1 MILLFSAHYFE
12 TIEVKFKVC
21 LLTEL
26 MSSRIFWFLHQMMK
40 VCFPAFLD
48 NNCCSVGSTAA
59 EAFSRHLQLLL
70 GSLADVLDDLAE
82 HEDQE
87 RNAETDENDH
97 EKVSTGVVF
106 FHNFNLFHQIF
117 FSFHNVCWLLQDRR
131 ISDEDD
137 SMKIHFQV
145 INTLKG
151 QNALH
156 ISLIQ
161 KLINFKDRP
170 KWKYASNVV
179 FNNYELLNVRNFCNF
194 PA

>member
-1 MILLFSAHYFE
+1 MMLLFFAHYFK
-12 TIEVKFKVC
+12 TVEVKFKVC

-26 MSSRIFWFLHQMMK
+26 RSSRIFWFLHQMMK

-145 INTLKG
+145 INTIKG
-151 QNALH
+151 QKNALD

-161 KLINFKDRP
+161 KLINFEDQNESMLPMSSSIFTKIII
-170 KWKYASNVV
+170 K
-179 FNNYELLNVRNFCNF
+179 CT
-194 PA
+194 